1 MNVSAQIVES
11 NFNGFSFRWL
21 KLRLTKDLC
30 QIKLEMLDIVREN
43 VERKKSQGY
52 QKKRNRGV
60 KLSL

>member
-11 NFNGFSFRWL
+11 NFNGFSFSWL

-43 VERKKSQGY
+43 VERKKSQDY
-52 QKKRNRGV
+52 QKKRNLGV
-60 KLSL
+60 DLSL